1 MHIAEYISIDYQTV
15 TLNENVEDIL
25 NIMKDNAIKQLV
37 VVDQNIY
44 KGSIHF
50 DDLIN
55 IDKNQ
60 SLEEKDINQIHLYD
74 NQHIYDALQL
84 ISSVNISFIP
94 ILDIKN
100 NFCGILTKQD
110 ILNALNSILGSQDA
124 AIIVLEIAHNDNNLS
139 HIARLIEEENNI
151 IYSISTHKIP
161 HSEKIALTI
170 TTDKANFSAV
180 LASLKRNNYIIMSTF
195 RNDID
200 YSSLNNR
207 YELLMNYLDM

>member
-15 TLNENVEDIL
+15 TLNENVEDVL

-60 SLEEKDINQIHLYD
+60 SLKEKDINQIHLYD

>member
-15 TLNENVEDIL
+15 TLNENVKDIL

-60 SLEEKDINQIHLYD
+60 SIKEKDINTLYLYD

-94 ILDIKN
+94 ILDIN
-100 NFCGILTKQD
+100 HNFIGILTKQD

-124 AIIVLEIAHNDNNLS
+124 AIIILEIARNDNNLS